1 MDEKYLEL
9 CKQVLEHVGGVDNI
23 ISVSHCATRLRINPK
38 DKSLIDVE
46 KVQEID
52 GVIGTRFS
60 ADQFQIII
68 GQHVSK
74 VCDTFIAYTGID
86 SAKSNL
92 EYQEQVKTKI
102 TPKTLVNMALETLAA
117 CLTPLFP
124 IFIGAGIIKM
134 IVVIIGPDIFNL
146 VSADSDLYVLL
157 NFVGDA
163 GFYYFPIFAAWTAA
177 KRFGASIPVSMFLA
191 SIMLHPALMGIV
203 EAGNPFTVYG
213 IPMTLVNYSSQFL
226 PVLFTIWMLSKVQKY
241 IEKYLPEVLHVAFMP
256 VLSVLIMLPF
266 MLCLFG
272 PFGTEVGIIIG
283 AAGTFLSDKLGP
295 LAIGFFGGTYY
306 FIIAFGMGYALFPII
321 MNALTTQGYDN
332 LFWLSAIIA
341 TYALIGVVCGYV
353 IRCKKEERG
362 LAWSYAITLM
372 LGGISEPLLYG
383 VILRFRK
390 AMKYLFLGGFVG
402 GVFASLFSVKAYALG
417 AGNILFFTV
426 FAGGG
431 KSNLIYGMICCAIAF
446 TISFVLAVLFGFEEG
461 KSDKLSE
468 DEEQGV
474 VNIYKPLEGEVIPIE
489 EVNDV
494 VFSEKQMGD
503 GIAIVPSAGK
513 LRSPINGEVV
523 ALFPTNHAVGIKADN
538 GLEIMIHIGIDTVNL
553 GGEGFKAHTK
563 VGDKVKQ
570 GDLLVEFDLEKLTKM
585 DYDLTTSVIVVS
597 ESKEINKYNEQE
609 DGIVM
614 CVQN

>member
-1 MDEKYLEL
+1 MEKKYLEL
-9 CKQVLEHVGGVDNI
+9 CKQVLEHVGGIDNI
-23 ISVSHCATRLRINPK
+23 ISVSHCATRLRINPIDK
-38 DKSLIDVE
+38 DKIDVE
-46 KVQEID
+46 KIEEIE

-74 VCDTFIAYTGID
+74 VCATFLEYTGIN
-86 SAKSNL
+86 SSKSNL
-92 EYQEQVKTKI
+92 DYHEEVKTKI
-102 TPKTLVNMALETLAA
+102 TPKNLVNMALETLAA

-134 IVVIIGPDIFNL
+134 IVVIIGPDILNL
-146 VSADSDLYVLL
+146 VSDSSDLYVLL
-157 NFVGDA
+157 SFVGDA

-177 KRFGASIPVSMFLA
+177 KRFGASIPIAMFLA
-191 SIMLHPALMGIV
+191 SIMLHPSLMGIV
-203 EAGNPFTVYG
+203 DAGTPFSVYG

-226 PVLFTIWMLSKVQKY
+226 PVLFTIWMLAKVQKL
-241 IEKYLPEVLHVAFMP
+241 IEKYLPEVLQVAFMP

-272 PFGTEVGIIIG
+272 PFGTEVGIVIG
-283 AAGTFLSDKLGP
+283 NMGNFLSEKLGP
-295 LAIGFFGGTYY
+295 LAIGIFGGTYY

-321 MNALTTQGYDN
+321 MNALATQGYDN

-341 TYALIGVVCGYV
+341 TYALIGVICGYV

-383 VILRFRK
+383 VILRFKK
-390 AMKYLFLGGFVG
+390 AMKYLFIGGFIG

-446 TISFVLAVLFGFEEG
+446 AISFILAVIFGFEEG
-461 KSDKLSE
+461 
-468 DEEQGV
+468 DE
-474 VNIYKPLEGEVIPIE
+474 
-489 EVNDV
+489 
-494 VFSEKQMGD
+494 
-503 GIAIVPSAGK
+503 
-513 LRSPINGEVV
+513 
-523 ALFPTNHAVGIKADN
+523 
-538 GLEIMIHIGIDTVNL
+538 
-553 GGEGFKAHTK
+553 TK
-563 VGDKVKQ
+563 V
-570 GDLLVEFDLEKLTKM
+570 
-585 DYDLTTSVIVVS
+585 
-597 ESKEINKYNEQE
+597 INK
-609 DGIVM
+609 
-614 CVQN
+614 